1 MLFGAALR
9 GNRVLDG
16 PFAATIVA
24 AWKAAVTSNRRPID
38 QEAFLAGLEYA
49 ERLTSEEVGV
59 KMPGPDTVLTYCKG
73 LLARVATSPAGVLTG
88 ASRVAKKLVPA
99 DFGAE
104 RMKRKN

>member
-1 MLFGAALR
+1 VAAPGLSGRSRVLVVQRLFGAALR

-24 AWKAAVTSNRRPID
+24 AWKAAVTSNRPID

-73 LLARVATSPAGVLTG
+73 LLARVATSPLM
-88 ASRVAKKLVPA
+88 S
-99 DFGAE
+99 
-104 RMKRKN
+104 